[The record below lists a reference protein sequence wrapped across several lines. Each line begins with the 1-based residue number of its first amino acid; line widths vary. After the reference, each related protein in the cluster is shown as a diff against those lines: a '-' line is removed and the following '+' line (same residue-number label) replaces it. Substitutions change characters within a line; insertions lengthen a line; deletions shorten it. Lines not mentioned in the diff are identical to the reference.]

1 MTINMQIKEL
11 ENINISADDDDVTV
25 TRHEDEATHVE
36 NETPEDLRD
45 EIISQFPQGEN
56 GTELRTTVSESEIA
70 DIVKKQLENS
80 SAQYCDMSAE
90 EVIDLF
96 DEFRDKDV
104 DMSKFDYNIYTRDF
118 YAERFPGF
126 DPRFYEC
133 LEKASHEKFVNQA
146 DKKDWRSYTYE
157 NGEFVLSFGGT
168 EDSEGA
174 HGVAEQHQEC
184 KDDASV
190 ETEAGE
196 VFADAISEP

>member
-1 MTINMQIKEL
+1 MQIKEL
-11 ENINISADDDDVTV
+11 ENLNISATDDDVTV
-25 TRHEDEATHVE
+25 TRHEDEATHVQ

-45 EIISQFPQGEN
+45 EII
-56 GTELRTTVSESEIA
+56 TVSESEIA

-184 KDDASV
+184 KVDASV
-190 ETEAGE
+190 ETAAGE
-196 VFADAISEP
+196 VFEDAISEP

>member
-25 TRHEDEATHVE
+25 TRHEDEAIHVE
-36 NETPEDLRD
+36 NENPEDLSG
-45 EIISQFPQGEN
+45 EII
-56 GTELRTTVSESEIA
+56 TISETDIA

-168 EDSEGA
+168 E
-174 HGVAEQHQEC
+174 EC
-184 KDDASV
+184 KEDASV

-196 VFADAISEP
+196 VFSDAKSEP

>member
-1 MTINMQIKEL
+1 MQIKEL
-11 ENINISADDDDVTV
+11 ENLNISADDDDVTV

-36 NETPEDLRD
+36 NENPEDLRD
-45 EIISQFPQGEN
+45 EII
-56 GTELRTTVSESEIA
+56 TISETDIA

-90 EVIDLF
+90 EVIELF

-126 DPRFYEC
+126 DPRFNEC

-168 EDSEGA
+168 EES
-174 HGVAEQHQEC
+174 

-196 VFADAISEP
+196 VFADAKSEP